1 MAVILIT
8 GCSTGIGKATA
19 LVLARAGHKV
29 YATMRN
35 PSGAPDLGDI
45 AASENLPISVMPL
58 DVDDEVSI
66 HNAVGNILQNEQGID
81 VLVNNA
87 GIAPLGSVE
96 ELPLEDFSQTMNTNY
111 LGPIRCIQKVLPA
124 MRERKSGCIINITSV
139 AGKIAG
145 ASQGAYAASK
155 FALEALS
162 EALAQEVK
170 PFNIRVAIVE
180 PGIIET
186 PIFEKVDLSAE
197 KGNYPNAR
205 RLMALFHAALQN
217 PVPPEVIGEKVLEIV
232 DSDSW
237 QLRYPAGPDSEPF
250 LQWRMSMTDEQW
262 VDWGAAIDDET
273 WAKSVEQDFGIDVR
287 PFISAD

>member
-19 LVLARAGHKV
+19 LVLAKAGHQV

-35 PSGAPDLGDI
+35 PSKSPALGEI
-45 AASENLPISVMPL
+45 ASSENLPITILQL
-58 DVDDEVSI
+58 DVDNEESVG
-66 HNAVGNILQNEQGID
+66 NAVDNVLQKEQSIDILI
-81 VLVNNA
+81 NNA

-96 ELPLEDFSQTMNTNY
+96 ELPLTEFEQTMNTNY
-111 LGPIRCIQKVLPA
+111 LGPIRCIQKVLPG
-124 MRERKSGCIINITSV
+124 MRQQRSGCIINITSV
-139 AGKIAG
+139 AGRIAS
-145 ASQGAYAASK
+145 ASQSAYAASK

-197 KGNYPNAR
+197 KGNYPNAK
-205 RLMALFHAALQN
+205 RLMALFHTALQN
-217 PVPPEVIGEKVLEIV
+217 PVPPDVIGEKILEIV
-232 DSDSW
+232 DNDSW

-262 VDWGAAIDDET
+262 IDWGAAVDDET
-273 WAKSVEQDFGIDVR
+273 WAKAVERDFGIDVR